1 MGQFAYFGIQLFL
14 LDGLLVSS
22 CIIGRYTAGGGFMAT
37 LMITSWKSRFIKCG
51 LCWSL
56 LCLNYVCH
64 IPCLRVS
71 CFGQPSLVVTISRGA
86 HKYGPGLLS
95 CGFTLLEKTYFK
107 SVVKSILRR
116 FWIIVNASV
125 VKDKIDFTTVFVT
138 VFISGA
144 FYNGFQN
151 HLYICMLSCLLW
163 RLIRN
168 NRLSM
173 SCISM
178 TVIAIIDLKSDY
190 FLWDTKTVIHN
201 RLSMCWIFTTVY

>member
-22 CIIGRYTAGGGFMAT
+22 CIIGGYTAGGGFMAT

-138 VFISGA
+138 VFISEA
-144 FYNGFQN
+144 FYNGSQN
-151 HLYICMLSCLLW
+151 CLYICMLSCLLW
-163 RLIRN
+163 QLF
-168 NRLSM
+168 SE
-173 SCISM
+173 
-178 TVIAIIDLKSDY
+178 
-190 FLWDTKTVIHN
+190 
-201 RLSMCWIFTTVY
+201 